1 MIGTALKR
9 RRKASDGSEGL
20 HAGRRNHRSGHGH
33 GAVQRN
39 PGLFGTARRRLVA
52 WNVSVLTLFLLLV
65 FGAVYADFH
74 ANIYRSVDQQLQNQQ
89 AIIRS
94 GLPNASWSPY
104 VLMYTNSPL
113 FAEVS
118 RGVVTNRKGS
128 VQETTDCSSFGF
140 ISSCPQGSLD
150 PTSGDGIRA
159 ALKTGTDLRTGHFK
173 GQPERILTWTV
184 LAPIPPPQVTGVIQI
199 SENATGEEQA
209 LHELSLLL
217 IGGGALGIIL
227 TALGSL
233 FLAGRALVPI
243 RQAFG
248 RQRQF
253 TADASHE
260 LRTPL
265 ALIRAN
271 AEMMLLRSEHLDDE
285 NADLVQEI
293 IRETDHLNRMVGDLL
308 TLARADSEMLEL
320 RIAPMDFGSLVEDV
334 HDDLQRIAEARDIQG
349 TVSVSG
355 PVTVAGDEVRLRQ
368 LMLILIDN
376 ALKYT
381 DPGGQVR
388 VSLSRV
394 DNRARLVVEDSGIG
408 IPPQDVPHIFERFYR
423 VDRAREHESGG
434 TGLGLAI
441 ARWIVQAHHG
451 TIKVESELGKGTK
464 FQVELPAQ

>member
-1 MIGTALKR
+1 MTVIGTALKR
-9 RRKASDGSEGL
+9 RRKAPEESDGWQ
-20 HAGRRNHRSGHGH
+20 AGRHRRTGHGH
-33 GAVQRN
+33 GSLHRN

-52 WNVSVLTLFLLLV
+52 WNVSVLSLFLILI

-74 ANIYRSVDQQLQNQQ
+74 ANIYRSVDQQLQTQQ
-89 AIIRS
+89 SIIRS
-94 GLPNASWSPY
+94 GLQNVSWTPSL
-104 VLMYTNSPL
+104 LMYTSGNY
-113 FAEVS
+113 FGEVS
-118 RGVVTNRKGS
+118 RGVIATTKGV
-128 VQETTDCSSFGF
+128 VQESTDCTFGF
-140 ISSCPQGSLD
+140 ITACPRDYLE
-150 PTSGDGIRA
+150 PTSQDGIRV
-159 ALKTGTDLRTGHFK
+159 ALKTGSDLRTGYFK

-184 LAPIPPPQVTGVIQI
+184 ESPVPPNPLTGVIQI

-217 IGGGALGIIL
+217 IGGGSLGIL
-227 TALGSL
+227 LAALGSL

-271 AEMMLLRSEHLDDE
+271 AEMMLLRGEHLDDE

-320 RIAPMDFGSLVEDV
+320 RIAPMDFGALVEDV
-334 HDDLQRIAEARDIQG
+334 HDDLQRIAETRDIQG
-349 TVSVSG
+349 TVSVQG
-355 PVTVAGDEVRLRQ
+355 PVTIQGDEVRLRQ
-368 LMLILIDN
+368 LLLILIDN

-381 DPGGQVR
+381 DPGGTVN
-388 VSLSRV
+388 VSLSRN
-394 DNRARLVVEDSGIG
+394 DNRARLVVQDTGIG
-408 IPPQDVPHIFERFYR
+408 IPPQDVSHIFERFYR